1 AFKQSFVD
9 PAPVSNADI
18 APTLAQVLGLPLPA
32 TGKLM
37 GRVAIEALNG
47 GEPVSYIR
55 RDIVSAPSAE
65 GLRTIVNMQYVG
77 ETPYFDA
84 AGFAGR
90 TLGLEVPAGIGIA
103 GVVGA
108 AELNPAAVDATKPD
122 QLKWRDPT
130 GQAD

>member
-1 AFKQSFVD
+1 MVVDTALKQGQGMHGSLSRSDTANFMAAIGPAFKQSFID

-32 TGKLM
+32 TGKLT
-37 GRVAIEALNG
+37 GRVATEALKG
-47 GEPVSYIR
+47 GEPVSHTR
-55 RDIVSAPSAE
+55 RDIVSAPSPE

-90 TLGLEVPAGIGIA
+90 TLGLEVPA
-103 GVVGA
+103 
-108 AELNPAAVDATKPD
+108 
-122 QLKWRDPT
+122 Q
-130 GQAD
+130 